1 MRAFSLSL
9 SRNFP
14 FSKPHLV
21 KHRNLAFSD
30 AIRVQFS
37 PKSGTMM
44 AEDLG
49 VEAKEAAVREVAK
62 LLPLPEL
69 LQSISSIK
77 ADYISRQQ
85 ANDAQLSTMVAEQ
98 VEQSQAGLKS
108 LSFSEKTINQLRE
121 NFVSIENLCQECQT
135 LIDNHD
141 QIKILSNARNN
152 LNTTLKDVEG
162 MMSISDEAAE
172 ARDSLSDDKEIV
184 NTYERLTA
192 LDGKRRFALAA
203 AGSHKEE
210 IGRLREYFEDV
221 DRTWETFEKTLWGHI
236 SNFYK
241 LSKESPQT
249 LVRAVRVVE
258 MQEILD
264 QQIAEEAAEAEGD
277 GAMASVANP
286 RNNGI
291 KSTSSMASSKN
302 LMQQKLK
309 VQGKGYKDKCYEQIR
324 KTVEGRFNKLLN
336 ELVFEDLKA
345 ALEAAR
351 AIGEELGDVYDYVA
365 PCFPP
370 RYEIFQL
377 MVNLYTERFIQM
389 LRLLSDRANE
399 LTNIEILKWVKENKK
414 VIITNVYAPCDLQ
427 RKRNQW
433 EELLQLKSS
442 YHDELW
448 CILGDFNS
456 IRYHHE
462 RVSSCQ
468 TEGNSSSMVEF
479 NSWISDMALEEV
491 RSIGRNFTWYRPNGS
506 VMRKLD
512 RFFLSDN
519 WLDHWPDTT
528 QFVLD
533 RDFSDHCPI
542 LLRSKII
549 DWGPKPFK
557 IMDWWMQDKGFQDM
571 VALKWNNY
579 HPNGWGGY
587 ALKQKVK
594 FIKDCIRQWSY
605 SNGVITA
612 KKIQDLKKELN
623 ALEVGIND
631 RILSPAEVELK
642 KSLQEQLWYAANA
655 YESMLRQK
663 ARVKWLKE
671 GDRNSAYFHKMIN
684 HRRRHNA
691 IQGLIIDGYV
701 LRCYE
706 LASGLKINY
715 TKSQFGCLSKSE
727 AWCRDAAH
735 FLSYSQMG
743 TPFSYLGIPVGNSA
757 HISPWWRDLKSV
769 FQQQHH
775 NILTSNLRWKVG
787 NGAKVKFWLD
797 KWRGDDFTLK
807 DKYPALYQIS
817 LHQDSTINLM
827 GQFADNRW
835 EWRIQWRRNFF
846 DHEIDM
852 VAAFMEDIADVQIHP
867 SSMDCLNWRADTTG
881 SYSTKSAYNL
891 LMVDGTSAAE
901 DSVSRSMWNLK
912 IPPRASAFSWRL
924 FKNRLP
930 TKANL
935 RRRQVALPSYRCPL
949 CDVEEERVGH
959 IMFSCTT
966 TRSLWWEVLSWV
978 TGWVVEYQDNLIGL
992 GVDESLAQVCSES
1005 GAMDPLMNSYVERM
1019 QATTRKWYLN
1029 ILEADRTQPP
1039 KKTEDGKLYTPAA
1052 VDLFRILGEQVQIV
1066 RDNSTDLMLYRIALA
1081 TIQVMID
1088 FQAAEKKRLEEPAS
1102 EIGLEPLCAMINNN
1116 LRCYDLAM
1124 ELSNSTIEALPQ
1136 NYAEQVNFEDTCK
1149 GFLEVAKEAVHQTV
1163 SVIFEDPGVQ
1173 ELLVKLYQK
1182 EWSEGQVTEYLV
1194 ATFGD
1199 YFGDVK
1205 MYIEERS
1212 FRRFVEACLEET
1224 VVVYVDRL
1232 LTQKNYIKEET
1243 IERMR
1248 LDEEVIMDFFREHIS
1263 VSKVENRVSV
1273 LSDLRELASAESL
1286 DTFTLIYTNILE
1298 HQPDC
1303 PPEVV
1308 EKLVGLREGI
1318 PRKDAK
1324 EVIQECK
1331 EIYENSL
1338 VDGRPPKAGFVFRR
1352 VKCLTATKGGLWLT
1366 LPKYLKPL
1374 FNIKMHIYLS
1384 LDSISNNHRWIKNH
1398 EFIYAFT
1405 GSIVSLTKYT
1415 CINRKRK
1422 FNLAFTGRIYK
1433 F

>member
-1 MRAFSLSL
+1 MAASNSSSTNEEQEALRQSRWGEGRNISECCKWNGIVCNEAQSVTEISTRQYFYIPPTEAHIQNFNVTAFPNLIRLELSGLGLKGNIPSEISSLKKLIHLDLSSNCLQGELPRSLSSLTHLETLNISNNFLTGVIPPTMGQLNNLTVLSLDSNQIEGHIPAELGSLKGLVWLTLSNNSLNGSIPSTLGHLIHLKVLDLSHNKIFGVIPEGISALTQLTNVQLSWNQITGFIPSGIGQIPRLGILDISNNQLEGPIPYGVLNNCSYLQLSNNSLNGSIPSQIGNISYLDLSYNDLTGNIPEGLHSVPHLNLSYNSFNDSDYNFCGFPKDSLIGFGLREDCSESDVQMVEAETLIMIGERAHGSFKRSL
-9 SRNFP
+9 SRTFLSQTRTSSTP
-14 FSKPHLV
+14 QSRALQRDPCSISSK
-21 KHRNLAFSD
+21 SD
-30 AIRVQFS
+30 A
-37 PKSGTMM
+37 MM

-121 NFVSIENLCQECQT
+121 NFVSIEKLCQECQT

-162 MMSISDEAAE
+162 MMSISVEAAE

-184 NTYERLTA
+184 NTFERLTA

-210 IGRLREYFEDV
+210 VGRLREYFEDV

-249 LVRAVRVVE
+249 LVRALRVVE

-264 QQIAEEAAEAEGD
+264 QQIAEEAADAEGD
-277 GAMASVANP
+277 GAMASLAIP
-286 RNNGI
+286 HKSGI
-291 KSTSSMASSKN
+291 KSTTAMASSKN

-345 ALEAAR
+345 ALEEAR
-351 AIGEELGDVYDYVA
+351 AIGEELGDIYDYVA

-399 LTNIEILKWVKENKK
+399 LTNIEILK
-414 VIITNVYAPCDLQ
+414 
-427 RKRNQW
+427 
-433 EELLQLKSS
+433 
-442 YHDELW
+442 
-448 CILGDFNS
+448 
-456 IRYHHE
+456 
-462 RVSSCQ
+462 
-468 TEGNSSSMVEF
+468 
-479 NSWISDMALEEV
+479 
-491 RSIGRNFTWYRPNGS
+491 
-506 VMRKLD
+506 
-512 RFFLSDN
+512 
-519 WLDHWPDTT
+519 
-528 QFVLD
+528 
-533 RDFSDHCPI
+533 
-542 LLRSKII
+542 
-549 DWGPKPFK
+549 
-557 IMDWWMQDKGFQDM
+557 
-571 VALKWNNY
+571 
-579 HPNGWGGY
+579 
-587 ALKQKVK
+587 
-594 FIKDCIRQWSY
+594 
-605 SNGVITA
+605 
-612 KKIQDLKKELN
+612 
-623 ALEVGIND
+623 
-631 RILSPAEVELK
+631 
-642 KSLQEQLWYAANA
+642 
-655 YESMLRQK
+655 
-663 ARVKWLKE
+663 
-671 GDRNSAYFHKMIN
+671 
-684 HRRRHNA
+684 
-691 IQGLIIDGYV
+691 
-701 LRCYE
+701 
-706 LASGLKINY
+706 
-715 TKSQFGCLSKSE
+715 
-727 AWCRDAAH
+727 
-735 FLSYSQMG
+735 
-743 TPFSYLGIPVGNSA
+743 
-757 HISPWWRDLKSV
+757 
-769 FQQQHH
+769 
-775 NILTSNLRWKVG
+775 
-787 NGAKVKFWLD
+787 
-797 KWRGDDFTLK
+797 
-807 DKYPALYQIS
+807 
-817 LHQDSTINLM
+817 
-827 GQFADNRW
+827 
-835 EWRIQWRRNFF
+835 
-846 DHEIDM
+846 
-852 VAAFMEDIADVQIHP
+852 
-867 SSMDCLNWRADTTG
+867 
-881 SYSTKSAYNL
+881 
-891 LMVDGTSAAE
+891 
-901 DSVSRSMWNLK
+901 
-912 IPPRASAFSWRL
+912 
-924 FKNRLP
+924 
-930 TKANL
+930 
-935 RRRQVALPSYRCPL
+935 
-949 CDVEEERVGH
+949 
-959 IMFSCTT
+959 
-966 TRSLWWEVLSWV
+966 V

-1005 GAMDPLMNSYVERM
+1005 GAMDPVMNSYVERM

-1066 RDNSTDLMLYRIALA
+1066 RDNSTDVMLYRIALA

-1338 VDGRPPKAGFVFRR
+1338 IDGRPPKAGFVFPR
-1352 VKCLTATKGGLWLT
+1352 VKCLTASKGGLWRKLT
-1366 LPKYLKPL
+1366 
-1374 FNIKMHIYLS
+1374 
-1384 LDSISNNHRWIKNH
+1384 
-1398 EFIYAFT
+1398 
-1405 GSIVSLTKYT
+1405 
-1415 CINRKRK
+1415 
-1422 FNLAFTGRIYK
+1422 
-1433 F
+1433 